1 MKNRFGKW
9 ISLIICIILFSIV
22 AGNVFAYS
30 ADIQKECSIF
40 TVSIGDTVFFGNN
53 EDSQKIGNY
62 MYVVPSQ
69 NVDTDSEAFSI

>member
-30 ADIQKECSIF
+30 ADIQK
-40 TVSIGDTVFFGNN
+40 
-53 EDSQKIGNY
+53 
-62 MYVVPSQ
+62 
-69 NVDTDSEAFSI
+69 